1 MLGNIFRVL
10 NLFLIIHVAD
20 FIATKCVKIFT
31 CLYFFDSFLSSIEN
45 MSSLTLNSRASL
57 VAQLLENMPTMPET
71 PVQFLG
77 WENPLKKG

>member
-31 CLYFFDSFLSSIEN
+31 CLYFFDSFLNSIEN

-57 VAQLLENMPTMPET
+57 IAQLLKNIPTMQET